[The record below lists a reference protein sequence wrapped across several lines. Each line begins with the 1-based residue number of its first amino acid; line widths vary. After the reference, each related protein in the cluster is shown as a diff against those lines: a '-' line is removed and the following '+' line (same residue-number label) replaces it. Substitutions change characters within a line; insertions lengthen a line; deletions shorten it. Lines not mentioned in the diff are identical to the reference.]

1 MPDWG
6 YPLVLLSAVAVVGI
20 AWGGRVALHGV
31 PSFARVDQG
40 GSSVLLGRH
49 VQSMAYW
56 ALQPLGRG
64 LAAVGVSADAV
75 TWSSLVLGLLAGAAL
90 ADGRFGLAAL
100 VGALSFLC
108 DAVDGLVA
116 RLTGTAS
123 PAGEVLDAAI
133 DRYVDFAWMGG
144 LALYFRRDALAL
156 GLVLAALLGAVSVSY
171 ATAKAEAMQVAVPR
185 GAMRRVER
193 CVYLCAGAAITS
205 FAPLWPLPASWQPTP
220 QRLPAAWPMLAVLA
234 LIAVVANV
242 SAIRRQSALARAVR
256 SR

>member
-6 YPLVLLSAVAVVGI
+6 YPLVLLSVVLVAGI
-20 AWGGRVALHGV
+20 AWAGRVALHGV

-40 GSSVLLGRH
+40 GSSLLLGHH
-49 VQSMAYW
+49 VQAMAYW

-75 TWSSLVLGLLAGAAL
+75 TWASLVLGLFAGAAL
-90 ADGRFGLAAL
+90 AEGRFGLAAL

-108 DAVDGLVA
+108 DAVDGLIA

-144 LALYFRRDALAL
+144 LAVYFRGDGFSL

-171 ATAKAEAMQVAVPR
+171 VTAKAEAMQVTVPR
-185 GAMRRVER
+185 GTMRRVER
-193 CVYLCAGAAITS
+193 CVYLCLGAAITS
-205 FAPLWPLPASWQPTP
+205 FASLWPLPSSWQSTP
-220 QRLPAAWPMLAVLA
+220 HRLPPAWPMLAVLG

-242 SAIRRQSALARAVR
+242 SAIRRQAALARAVR